1 MYFFYVC
8 KGTKYEAPQGPYFK
22 RVNAIHQ
29 PIAIG
34 SNGISLK
41 DVFKK
46 FSNLIT
52 AEVVQQTQCT
62 YLFDIEGSLWLLDLR
77 NGAGCV
83 KQVDSDTDSDV
94 RMVIKEDVLVD
105 LFTGKQKASTAY
117 MTGKL
122 KLKGDIGNAMKLERL
137 IMLTKSKL

>member
-1 MYFFYVC
+1 MFYTC

-22 RVNAIHQ
+22 RANAIHQ
-29 PIAIG
+29 PIANG

-94 RMVIKEDVLVD
+94 KMVMKEDVLVD
-105 LFTGKQKASTAY
+105 LFTGKQNASTAY

>member
-1 MYFFYVC
+1 VYLFCTC

-22 RVNAIHQ
+22 RANAIHQ

-34 SNGISLK
+34 SNGISFQ
-41 DVFKK
+41 DVFNKL
-46 FSNLIT
+46 SNLIT
-52 AEVVQQTQCT
+52 AELVQQTKCT
-62 YLFDIEGSLWLLDLR
+62 YLFDFEGSLWLLDLK

-94 RMVIKEDVLVD
+94 KMVMKEDVLVD
-105 LFTGKQKASTAY
+105 LFTGKQSASTAY

-137 IMLTKSKL
+137 IVLTKSKL